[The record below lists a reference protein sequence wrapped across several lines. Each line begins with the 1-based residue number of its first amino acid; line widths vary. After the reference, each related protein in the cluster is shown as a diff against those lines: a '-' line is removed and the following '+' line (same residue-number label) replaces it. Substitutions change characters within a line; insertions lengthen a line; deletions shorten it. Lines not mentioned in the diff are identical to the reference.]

1 MLTRR
6 TILGVAGGA
15 IAVAAVSAGGVYF
28 AETGTHTTSAQTPS
42 GQATATATPNARQA
56 QAQAQIQNFL
66 DDLAKN
72 LNIDTTTLTN
82 ALKQTA
88 KDQVAAAVQSGKLTQ
103 DEANQ
108 IDQMIDSGQFPKGFG
123 FGIPGINGRGFAGQ
137 IAGLQTAIDNAFQQ
151 TVGETQQQFF
161 QEVRSS
167 GKTPDQVFQAHNTTA
182 QAVAQAEANA
192 AKPILDQAVSSGQIT
207 QDQETN
213 ILNAIQNHGAFG
225 GPGGFGPRGGHRPG
239 MGGNGSG
246 GNGAQP
252 NATPG
257 TTSSVQ

>member
-1 MLTRR
+1 MMTRK

-15 IAVAAVSAGGVYF
+15 IAVAAVSAGGAYF
-28 AETGTHTTSAQTPS
+28 AATGTHTTSAQTPS

-56 QAQAQIQNFL
+56 QAQADVQNFL
-66 DDLAKN
+66 NDLAKN

-103 DEANQ
+103 SEANQ
-108 IDQMIDSGQFPKGFG
+108 INQMIDSGQFPKGFG
-123 FGIPGINGRGFAGQ
+123 FGIPGIAGRGFPAQ
-137 IAGLQTAIDNAFQQ
+137 VAGLQTAIQNAFQS
-151 TVGETQQQFF
+151 TVGESMQQFF

-167 GKTPDQVFQAHNTTA
+167 GQTPDQVFQAHNTSA

-207 QDQETN
+207 QDQENN

-225 GPGGFGPRGGHRPG
+225 GPGGFGPRGGHGR
-239 MGGNGSG
+239 GGNGNGG

-257 TTSSVQ
+257 TTSNMQ